1 MGQFSDL
8 LAVHYISD
16 NFALFAVELLI
27 GLGAACM
34 VRGWRRPMETF
45 ESVLGGFSISCFPAT
60 SMRSKFAAN
69 CHNAGTNGS
78 GCFISHFNVSY
89 GGACIQQQGRV

>member
-34 VRGWRRPMETF
+34 VRGWMETADA
-45 ESVLGGFSISCFPAT
+45 ETRDL
-60 SMRSKFAAN
+60 
-69 CHNAGTNGS
+69 
-78 GCFISHFNVSY
+78 
-89 GGACIQQQGRV
+89 

>member
-1 MGQFSDL
+1 M
-8 LAVHYISD
+8 
-16 NFALFAVELLI
+16 
-27 GLGAACM
+27 
-34 VRGWRRPMETF
+34 RRPETF
-45 ESVLGGFSISCFPAT
+45 ESVLGGFFISCFPAT